1 MSQRIINPNAVEVE
15 AMVRQAIDG
24 DGVLKVMDAA
34 FYHQFKMD
42 SVQGFCLFLGLYALP
57 TTELLDRVNLLI
69 MEASPSRNAIEVA
82 SGNGCLGK
90 GLGIQCTDNYMQA
103 DEDIKAHLM
112 ESRQAPVSYGQHVA
126 KYDALE
132 AVDVFR
138 PEVVVAAWMTHK
150 YRPHE
155 HYRGGNMYGIEENDM
170 MTRIKRYILVGNR
183 EVHKHKPLME
193 VPHQCIQGD
202 FIVSRSS
209 HPSKNAIFVWDAD
222 KIERLP

>member
-1 MSQRIINPNAVEVE
+1 MSQRVINPKEDEVE
-15 AMVRQAIDG
+15 TMIRQAIGG
-24 DGVLKVMDAA
+24 DGVLKVMSAD
-34 FYHQFKMD
+34 FYHQFHAD
-42 SVQGFCLFLGLYALP
+42 SIQGFCLFLGLYALP
-57 TTELLDRVNLLI
+57 TTELMDRINLLI

-103 DEDIKAHLM
+103 TDEMRAHLKAV
-112 ESRQAPVSYGQHVA
+112 RQAPVSYGPHVA
-126 KYDALE
+126 KFDALE
-132 AVDVFR
+132 AVKIFK

-155 HYRGGNMYGIEENDM
+155 HYRGGNIYGIEENDM
-170 MTRIKRYILVGNR
+170 MVKIKRYILVGNL
-183 EVHKHKPLME
+183 EVHKHKPLMG
-193 VPHQCIQGD
+193 VAHQRIQGD

-209 HPSKNAIFVWDAD
+209 HPSKNAIFVWDMD